1 MDSIRWGVLSTCG
14 AIASLTPAVG
24 WWRPQVVDGETDNN
38 NSLGDRDHNTIM
50 IVMYA
55 LEALCNMAKA
65 MAGTNNLW
73 IRINREGY
81 I

>member
-1 MDSIRWGVLSTCG
+1 MVKQTIIIHW
-14 AIASLTPAVG
+14 AI
-24 WWRPQVVDGETDNN
+24 
-38 NSLGDRDHNTIM
+38 DHNTIM

-65 MAGTNNLW
+65 MTGTNNLW